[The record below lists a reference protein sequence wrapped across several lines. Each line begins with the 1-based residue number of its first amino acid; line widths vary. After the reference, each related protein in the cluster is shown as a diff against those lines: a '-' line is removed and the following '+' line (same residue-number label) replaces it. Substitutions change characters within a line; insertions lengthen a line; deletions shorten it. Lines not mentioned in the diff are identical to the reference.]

1 MWLSA
6 GSRPRFPGTELHGAA
21 AAAEDRRVLMEATG
35 TADLDE
41 LARMAMGRPA
51 VGPSSGASTL
61 LRAWVLKD
69 RVDALLQREC
79 RKEFDIVRAAL
90 ATCGPVQG
98 A

>member
-21 AAAEDRRVLMEATG
+21 AAAEHRRVLMEATG

-51 VGPSSGASTL
+51 VGLG
-61 LRAWVLKD
+61 
-69 RVDALLQREC
+69 
-79 RKEFDIVRAAL
+79 
-90 ATCGPVQG
+90 
-98 A
+98 